1 MAQTSRSK
9 LSDEQLGEIIESDDF
24 WNDIE
29 TSDTEEIDA
38 VANDQLDTLQQIVDA
53 GDQSDA
59 DEEDDEIFSEHDSDS
74 DLEWHPTDDEEEVQ
88 LDEADSNRA
97 KNYWYGKDNTKE
109 APGRTRTL
117 SHNIVTV
124 LPGLKNDI
132 YKNPPRS
139 PLDAWEILFSNE
151 ILELIVQHKNTKIDD
166 MQRKYKKFK
175 TRKNSSKKYSPTFI
189 HNTDLIEIKAFIGLL
204 YMQGVF
210 KSSHEDLRSL
220 WATDGTGREIFRCT
234 MSMARF
240 SFLLCALR
248 FDDHTTRSTRVKN
261 NPLAAFSDIFDIFFR
276 NCKQAYSPG
285 VNVTVDEML
294 VAFRGRCRFRMYMP
308 NKPAKYGIK
317 IQILAD
323 TKTHFAVNAED
334 YTGKNPTEDRT
345 RFTHPT
351 HVVLR
356 LVEPIVNT
364 NRNITGDNW
373 YTSVELAD
381 ALRSKGLTYV
391 GTMKKNKRAIPPQFL
406 PNRTRQTDSSL
417 FGFTAQNT
425 IVSYVPRR
433 GKSVVLLS
441 TMHHNASVDGST
453 KKPEIIL
460 YYNGTKGGVDALDEK
475 CARYST
481 SRRTRRWPMV
491 LFHAILD
498 IAGVNARIL
507 YQFAQ
512 AGEFISRSSYLKELG
527 RQLYTPYVTA
537 RISNQN
543 VPRKIRMKA
552 ADILKL
558 HLEESSIPLEMPQRS
573 KRPRCRIC
581 PPNKDR
587 KTSNVCSACKIP
599 VCLQCSKII
608 CINCAPN

>member
-1 MAQTSRSK
+1 MQE
-9 LSDEQLGEIIESDDF
+9 DE
-24 WNDIE
+24 
-29 TSDTEEIDA
+29 
-38 VANDQLDTLQQIVDA
+38 
-53 GDQSDA
+53 
-59 DEEDDEIFSEHDSDS
+59 
-74 DLEWHPTDDEEEVQ
+74 
-88 LDEADSNRA
+88 
-97 KNYWYGKDNTKE
+97 K
-109 APGRTRTL
+109 
-117 SHNIVTV
+117 
-124 LPGLKNDI
+124 
-132 YKNPPRS
+132 
-139 PLDAWEILFSNE
+139 
-151 ILELIVQHKNTKIDD
+151 
-166 MQRKYKKFK
+166 
-175 TRKNSSKKYSPTFI
+175 
-189 HNTDLIEIKAFIGLL
+189 
-204 YMQGVF
+204 
-210 KSSHEDLRSL
+210 
-220 WATDGTGREIFRCT
+220 
-234 MSMARF
+234 
-240 SFLLCALR
+240 
-248 FDDHTTRSTRVKN
+248 
-261 NPLAAFSDIFDIFFR
+261 
-276 NCKQAYSPG
+276 
-285 VNVTVDEML
+285 
-294 VAFRGRCRFRMYMP
+294 
-308 NKPAKYGIK
+308 
-317 IQILAD
+317 ILAD
-323 TKTHFAVNAED
+323 TKTHFAVNAEV

-587 KTSNVCSACKIP
+587 KTSNHYKTAIFKNFTIRISPPNNCCYLKSGDIILESDITFCGDDTH
-599 VCLQCSKII
+599 KII
-608 CINCAPN
+608 YRKFLNKTNLYDTPCCSSELGIFQVLKDELGVLEITDIGEVDHKCIIFDLPQKCAVFPLVHTV

>member
-1 MAQTSRSK
+1 
-9 LSDEQLGEIIESDDF
+9 
-24 WNDIE
+24 
-29 TSDTEEIDA
+29 
-38 VANDQLDTLQQIVDA
+38 
-53 GDQSDA
+53 
-59 DEEDDEIFSEHDSDS
+59 
-74 DLEWHPTDDEEEVQ
+74 
-88 LDEADSNRA
+88 
-97 KNYWYGKDNTKE
+97 
-109 APGRTRTL
+109 
-117 SHNIVTV
+117 
-124 LPGLKNDI
+124 
-132 YKNPPRS
+132 
-139 PLDAWEILFSNE
+139 
-151 ILELIVQHKNTKIDD
+151 
-166 MQRKYKKFK
+166 
-175 TRKNSSKKYSPTFI
+175 
-189 HNTDLIEIKAFIGLL
+189 
-204 YMQGVF
+204 
-210 KSSHEDLRSL
+210 
-220 WATDGTGREIFRCT
+220 
-234 MSMARF
+234 
-240 SFLLCALR
+240 
-248 FDDHTTRSTRVKN
+248 
-261 NPLAAFSDIFDIFFR
+261 
-276 NCKQAYSPG
+276 
-285 VNVTVDEML
+285 
-294 VAFRGRCRFRMYMP
+294 MP

-323 TKTHFAVNAED
+323 PKTHFAVNAEV
-334 YTGKNPTEDRT
+334 YTGKNSTEDRT

-406 PNRTRQTDSSL
+406 PNRTRQTGSSL

-425 IVSYVPRR
+425 IVSYVPR
-433 GKSVVLLS
+433 
-441 TMHHNASVDGST
+441 
-453 KKPEIIL
+453 KPEIIL

-558 HLEESSIPLEMPQRS
+558 HLKESSIPLEMPQRS

-587 KTSNVCSACKIP
+587 KSSNVCSACKIP

>member
-1 MAQTSRSK
+1 
-9 LSDEQLGEIIESDDF
+9 
-24 WNDIE
+24 
-29 TSDTEEIDA
+29 
-38 VANDQLDTLQQIVDA
+38 
-53 GDQSDA
+53 
-59 DEEDDEIFSEHDSDS
+59 
-74 DLEWHPTDDEEEVQ
+74 
-88 LDEADSNRA
+88 
-97 KNYWYGKDNTKE
+97 
-109 APGRTRTL
+109 
-117 SHNIVTV
+117 
-124 LPGLKNDI
+124 
-132 YKNPPRS
+132 
-139 PLDAWEILFSNE
+139 
-151 ILELIVQHKNTKIDD
+151 
-166 MQRKYKKFK
+166 
-175 TRKNSSKKYSPTFI
+175 
-189 HNTDLIEIKAFIGLL
+189 
-204 YMQGVF
+204 
-210 KSSHEDLRSL
+210 
-220 WATDGTGREIFRCT
+220 